1 MQHYMKK
8 AEKPH
13 DKNQVNPYIII
24 EYNSVNDK
32 NVK

>member
-8 AEKPH
+8 AEKSYEK
-13 DKNQVNPYIII
+13 DQVNPYIII
-24 EYNSVNDK
+24 EYNSVNVK